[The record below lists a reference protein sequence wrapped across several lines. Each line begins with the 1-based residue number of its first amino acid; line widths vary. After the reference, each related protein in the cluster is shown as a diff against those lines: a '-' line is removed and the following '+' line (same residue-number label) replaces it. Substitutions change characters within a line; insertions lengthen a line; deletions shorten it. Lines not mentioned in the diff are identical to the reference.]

1 MNQLPHHL
9 RVEAV
14 VKKGKKTLSDRPL
27 NFTSRY
33 HQVLWLYRA

>member
-9 RVEAV
+9 RVEV
-14 VKKGKKTLSDRPL
+14 VEEKGKKFLSDRPL

-33 HQVLWLYRA
+33 HKNS